1 MYYSGIIHVVDV
13 ISLSIFTTRY
23 FITQEYSM
31 TINHPIKSIDYLSD
45 VKICLFNCRN
55 TNKCSVANYRK
66 TVTLFTTNNSCI
78 AVNSHLKNL

>member
-1 MYYSGIIHVVDV
+1 MYYSGIIDVVDV

-45 VKICLFNCRN
+45 VQICLFNCRN
-55 TNKCSVANYRK
+55 TNKFSVANYRK
-66 TVTLFTTNNSCI
+66 TVTLFTTNKSCI